1 MDSIKYETQ
10 TFWTQFRMKM
20 SGRCVLRCTVLL
32 LCLAFVSAI
41 KKLDSI
47 NDLKKVDFDRAV
59 PKHTLILLH
68 WFANEIDIDNN
79 DVIQLTFDPNREE
92 FGSHHY
98 GNYEGMLNPLPQ
110 RNIRYRYYTVGNLYH
125 GQAMSELPDYV
136 LHPERQYVG
145 RNRDRIIFRVREHS
159 TRGQASEIIDE
170 VYITQHYDNSNEGT
184 RYDPAH
190 TYQITT
196 NLLRQIR
203 EFSGEEGT
211 SNSVRKLKE
220 DFGSHINNSQI
231 RSLIITWGDLA
242 CLGLLLFIILEEKY
256 YPNNINWGA
265 KRMSRH
271 CVVNIPSSSEDHPDG
286 QVPRELFDEENIQ
299 LEVTTGTNGKAKI
312 HWQGVS
318 EDRLQQRVM
327 LVLFKDNEGQT
338 ALFSKQIGS
347 NSGDMDTSVLLNTG
361 LQARLHKT
369 RTKYCF
375 WTVMAE
381 EICRGGEFRNPEKVR
396 LQDYNASLQ
405 LFVKDGKACARL
417 FVGKAFRDWR
427 SEFDKSWVGFYTD
440 ANKATEEYGWW
451 KWQWAT
457 KFQKSTPLD
466 PYHNVYEYHSGMAIS
481 PGVQARFIISNNRV
495 VAHTSW
501 R

>member
-1 MDSIKYETQ
+1 
-10 TFWTQFRMKM
+10 MKM
-20 SGRCVLRCTVLL
+20 SGRFVLRCAVLL
-32 LCLAFVSAI
+32 LCLASVSAI
-41 KKLDSI
+41 KKLHSI

-59 PKHTLILLH
+59 PKHTLILLY

-79 DVIQLTFDPNREE
+79 DVIHLTFDPNREQ

-98 GNYEGMLNPLPQ
+98 GNYERMLNPLPQ
-110 RNIRYRYYTVGNLYH
+110 GNIRYRYYTVGNLNH
-125 GQAMSELPDYV
+125 RLANSELPEYV
-136 LHPERQYVG
+136 LNPERRYRG
-145 RNRDRIIFRVREHS
+145 GNRDRIIFRVRE
-159 TRGQASEIIDE
+159 QASEIIDE
-170 VYITQHYDNSNEGT
+170 VYITQHYENSNEGT

-211 SNSVRKLKE
+211 SNSVRNLKE
-220 DFGSHINNSQI
+220 DFGSNIDNTQI
-231 RSLIITWGDLA
+231 RSLISKWADLA

-256 YPNNINWGA
+256 FPININRGA
-265 KRMSRH
+265 KRMSGH
-271 CVVNIPSSSEDHPDG
+271 CVVNISSSDQNHHDG

-299 LEVTTGTNGKAKI
+299 LEVTTGTNGKARI

-318 EDRLQQRVM
+318 EARLQQRVM
-327 LVLFKDNEGQT
+327 LLLFKDNEGQT
-338 ALFSKQIGS
+338 ALYSKQIGS
-347 NSGDMDTSVLLNTG
+347 DSGNMDTSVLLNTG

-369 RTKYCF
+369 RTKYCC
-375 WTVMAE
+375 WTVVAE
-381 EICRGGEFRNPEKVR
+381 EICRGSEFRNPEKVQ
-396 LQDYNASLQ
+396 LQDYDASLQ

-427 SEFDKSWVGFYTD
+427 SVFVKSWVGFYTD
-440 ANKATEEYGWW
+440 ANKATDEYGWW

-481 PGVQARFIISNNRV
+481 PGVQARFIISNYSV
-495 VAHTSW
+495 VAQTSW